1 MYTWGYIKE
10 NALAKLNVSE
20 EEANLQNFLSRFPY
34 YANEAM
40 TQICSGIKP
49 LEKFFVITVYDKE
62 YAWKK
67 MTERYGVYLNIP
79 KYTPDT
85 PTKDDKKYDIK
96 VEFWKNWETLLFTDM
111 LITMPDDFISFSDDR
126 IDYEKPCI
134 HAPFYTPTYDK
145 QRDNYKEV
153 GDDYVD
159 YYGYNQIICK
169 MPGEYKIPY
178 NARWF
183 FFTKDLRDDV
193 VVSAPADICDAIP
206 TYMASQ
212 CLKIDDEAKS
222 AILRN
227 EFEMFLARID
237 NTTFKSQRTLHVRG
251 GW

>member
-10 NALAKLNVSE
+10 SALAKANLSE
-20 EEANLQNFLSRFPY
+20 EEANIQGLLSRFPY

-49 LEKFFVITVYDKE
+49 LEKFIAITVHDKE
-62 YAWKK
+62 HAWKK
-67 MTERYGVYLNIP
+67 MTKQFGVYLDVY

-85 PTKDDKKYDIK
+85 PIKGDPLYTAK
-96 VEFWKNWETLLFTDM
+96 VEFWKAWAELLF
-111 LITMPDDFISFSDDR
+111 INEPIIMPDDFISFSDDR
-126 IDYEKPCI
+126 IDYEEPCI
-134 HAPFYTPTYDK
+134 HVQSYIPVYDR
-145 QRDNYKEV
+145 QRDAYEEV

-169 MPGEYKIPY
+169 KPGNYKVPY

-183 FFTKDLRDDV
+183 FFTKDLREDV
-193 VVSAPADICDAIP
+193 IVTAPADICDAIP
-206 TYMASQ
+206 TYIASQ

-227 EFEMFLARID
+227 DFEMFLARID
-237 NTTFKSQRTLHVRG
+237 NTSFKSQRTLHVRG